1 MHLKRHDF
9 SVLAYCH
16 EGACQVQL
24 ERPYRLEAGSLMILP
39 GWALHR
45 VQGLSESQ
53 CSYLSCQET
62 ELPVRLRQAITQV
75 RLGSTPIRPRTRW
88 GGDSETVLSQFIQE
102 ETAPLWVQEAVRLV
116 FQPSTRPWSLPRLA
130 EEVSVSPAHL
140 TTQVR
145 RWTGQSLGQWSLQAR
160 LDEAALLLLHSPSS
174 VAQIAEQTG
183 FSDLCHF
190 RRLFRRRFQKSP
202 QEYRNR

>member
-16 EGACQVQL
+16 EGAGQIQL

-39 GWALHR
+39 GWVLHR
-45 VQGLSESQ
+45 VLTLPESQ
-53 CSYLSCQET
+53 FSYLSCQET
-62 ELPVRLRQAITQV
+62 ELPVRLRQAISRV
-75 RLGSTPIRPRTRW
+75 RLGGNPIRPQTRW
-88 GGDSETVLSQFIQE
+88 GGDSETVLSQFLEE
-102 ETAPLWVQEAVRLV
+102 ETPPIWVQEAVRLV
-116 FQPSTRPWSLPRLA
+116 FQPSTQPWSLARLA
-130 EEVSVSPAHL
+130 EAVSVSPAHL

-183 FSDLCHF
+183 FSDLSHF